1 MFSYG
6 KDDFLFFLYARI
18 TVMRFA
24 TRININNMLHCYII
38 YSHKICRLFRHKND
52 VKTFNIY
59 FIMNFCFNIILY
71 N

>member
-6 KDDFLFFLYARI
+6 KDDFLFFFVCKNYGYAI
-18 TVMRFA
+18 CNK
-24 TRININNMLHCYII
+24 RININNMLHCYII

-59 FIMNFCFNIILY
+59 FIMNFCFNMIL
-71 N
+71 